1 MKTKNAVRIRVN
13 TVTCPDCKAEFYS
26 RARHDF
32 RTCDCPFNA
41 MVDGG
46 FDYFKRG
53 GMDLS
58 RLITRIRYVKH
69 TRQELYDDWN
79 HRTNKLGI
87 ITKGVINA
95 K

>member
-1 MKTKNAVRIRVN
+1 
-13 TVTCPDCKAEFYS
+13 
-26 RARHDF
+26 
-32 RTCDCPFNA
+32 